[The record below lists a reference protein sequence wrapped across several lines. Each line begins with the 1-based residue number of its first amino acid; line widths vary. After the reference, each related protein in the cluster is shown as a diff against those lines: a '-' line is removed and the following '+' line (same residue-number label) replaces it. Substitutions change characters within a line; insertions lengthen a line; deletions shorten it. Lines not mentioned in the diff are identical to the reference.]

1 VPVAWTDTEPG
12 PDRPD
17 LDPLAPA
24 FEALRHRAQY
34 SAVLKR
40 HLAWFDAGHIS
51 AEVAACR
58 AAVDLVDANM
68 AGRLELAALRR
79 RLEERSDGACR
90 AWAYQIL
97 EAEQAGAP
105 MPPAPWRDSGHPKRT
120 YPEDQP
126 RRASLSVRE
135 WIFVGLTGGLAMV
148 GLEAVIGWIVA
159 SVRVA
164 L

>member
-97 EAEQAGAP
+97 EAE
-105 MPPAPWRDSGHPKRT
+105 HPKRT